1 MWGSHSH
8 ARGCHSPAVLD
19 VLVDAASDE
28 HGEEGVVPGADEH
41 QGKAE
46 THPEE
51 GEGPNEHEAQT
62 RPVQPLTGT

>member
-1 MWGSHSH
+1 MRSVVSAQPSG
-8 ARGCHSPAVLD
+8 GLHSPAVLN

-51 GEGPNEHEAQT
+51 REGPNRHGAQI
-62 RPVQPLTGT
+62 RAI

>member
-46 THPEE
+46 AHPEE